1 MNVSWVKTQA
11 DKKAVFNEYM
21 KSLQMETQNISKT
34 ANALKQVEL
43 TGSYVNPVPDTRTT
57 TEKYMDIYRLRNELE
72 SGLKEIMSPD
82 EAERVV
88 NDLNEEEIQFVR
100 TQLSSIISNLKPR
113 FALGVPA
120 AVFMSYTRKLLE
132 TFIATSGVD
141 NAEKE
146 VPATSI
152 LDTLK
157 ETRKKPVPPQTA
169 TSPVT
174 NPTTVPATPPPARKG
189 GSKQTPKT
197 PKTPLTAEQEY
208 EQDIYVAQ
216 DVFIGNTSSAG
227 ITTRQRNL
235 LDMLQNSEALPA
247 TLKDYKDKVGG
258 SPTKTPSRAT
268 AHPVKVYSNDKDPLT
283 KEQQDLID
291 SLPGSMKVTQFRQ
304 LTGERKRA
312 YIAGGIQKGEI
323 PRELVVVTNE
333 EDKTTGMRYANKLT
347 EAGVMSRL
355 NGKKWRFEDE
365 QIIDLYKEYL
375 DPAIQGKGVIKGKGL
390 SNRVVGR
397 LEGTHEPKSAFSFA
411 PFGRYVI
418 NTNKLSKSIL
428 SINSK
433 LYRN

>member
-21 KSLQMETQNISKT
+21 KSLELQTQNISKT

-88 NDLNEEEIQFVR
+88 NELNEEEIQFVR

-169 TSPVT
+169 TSSVT

-197 PKTPLTAEQEY
+197 PKTQLTAEQEY
-208 EQDIYVAQ
+208 EQDVYVAQ

-227 ITTRQRNL
+227 ITTRQQNL
-235 LDMLQNSEALPA
+235 LDMLQNGEALPA

-333 EDKTTGMRYANKLT
+333 EDKATGMRYANEPT
-347 EAGVMSRL
+347 E
-355 NGKKWRFEDE
+355 W
-365 QIIDLYKEYL
+365 KEME
-375 DPAIQGKGVIKGKGL
+375 I
-390 SNRVVGR
+390 
-397 LEGTHEPKSAFSFA
+397 
-411 PFGRYVI
+411 
-418 NTNKLSKSIL
+418 
-428 SINSK
+428 
-433 LYRN
+433 